1 MNKFLK
7 EFKDRGFFYQC
18 TNENEL
24 SELLDKKKIS
34 AYIGFDCTAE
44 SLHVGSLLQIMCLR
58 LLQKHGHRP
67 IVLLGG
73 GTTRIGDPSG
83 KDKTRK
89 LLSEK
94 EIRKNSKNIK
104 KILETFLDKR
114 NKKTK
119 PIFVDN
125 YKWLKNL
132 NYINFLRKIGKH
144 FTINKMLS
152 FESVKTRLEREQSL
166 SYMEF
171 NYMILQAYDFLEL
184 NNKEDCIL
192 QIGGSDQWGNIINGV
207 DLIKKYSDKEAFGL
221 TTPLITLASGAKMGK
236 TADGAVW
243 LDKRFLS
250 SYDYWQFWR
259 NTDDRDVKRFLKF
272 FTDIEN
278 NEIENFNDQNIN
290 QLKILLAN
298 KTTEMLH
305 GKSESLKAEKIAR
318 ETFSGNSS
326 GSSLPSIKLSKTI
339 FNKNVNIVD
348 LVVLAKFE
356 KSKSEVR
363 RLIKGK
369 AVKINNQIIGDEKFQ
384 ITNKIFNDNFLKL
397 SIGKKRHI
405 RIQLI

>member
-1 MNKFLK
+1 
-7 EFKDRGFFYQC
+7 
-18 TNENEL
+18 
-24 SELLDKKKIS
+24 
-34 AYIGFDCTAE
+34 
-44 SLHVGSLLQIMCLR
+44 MCLR

-94 EIRKNSKNIK
+94 EILKNSKNIK
-104 KILETFLDKR
+104 KILEKFLDKKNR
-114 NKKTK
+114 KTK

-152 FESVKTRLEREQSL
+152 FDSVKTRLEREQSL

-184 NNKEDCIL
+184 NNKENCIL

-243 LDKRFLS
+243 LDKKFLS
-250 SYDYWQFWR
+250 PYDYWQFWR
-259 NTDDRDVKRFLKF
+259 NTDDRDVKKFLKF
-272 FTDIEN
+272 FTDIETE
-278 NEIENFNDQNIN
+278 EIENFSGQNIN

-305 GKSESLKAEKIAR
+305 GKKESLKSEKIAK
-318 ETFSGNSS
+318 EAFSDNSS
-326 GSSLPSIKLSKTI
+326 GSSLPSIELSKRI
-339 FNKNVNIVD
+339 LNENINIID

-356 KSKSEVR
+356 QSKSEVR

-369 AVKINNQIIGDEKFQ
+369 AVKINNQIIEDEKF
-384 ITNKIFNDNFLKL
+384 IISDKIFKDNYVKL

-405 RIQLI
+405 RIQLS

>member
-7 EFKDRGFFYQC
+7 EFKERGFFYQC
-18 TNENEL
+18 TSENDL

-94 EIRKNSKNIK
+94 EILKNSKNIK
-104 KILETFLDKR
+104 KILEKFLDKK

-152 FESVKTRLEREQSL
+152 FDSVKTRLEREQSL

-184 NNKEDCIL
+184 NNKENCIL

-243 LDKRFLS
+243 LDKKFLS
-250 SYDYWQFWR
+250 PYDYWQFWR
-259 NTDDRDVKRFLKF
+259 NTDDRDVKKFLKF
-272 FTDIEN
+272 FTDIETE
-278 NEIENFNDQNIN
+278 EIENFSGQNIN

-305 GKSESLKAEKIAR
+305 GKKESLKSEKIAR
-318 ETFSGNSS
+318 EAFSDNSS
-326 GSSLPSIKLSKTI
+326 GSSLPSIELSKRI
-339 FNKNVNIVD
+339 LNENINIID

-356 KSKSEVR
+356 QSKSEVR

-369 AVKINNQIIGDEKFQ
+369 AVKINNQIIEDEKFM
-384 ITNKIFNDNFLKL
+384 ISDKIFKNNYVKL

-405 RIQLI
+405 RIELS